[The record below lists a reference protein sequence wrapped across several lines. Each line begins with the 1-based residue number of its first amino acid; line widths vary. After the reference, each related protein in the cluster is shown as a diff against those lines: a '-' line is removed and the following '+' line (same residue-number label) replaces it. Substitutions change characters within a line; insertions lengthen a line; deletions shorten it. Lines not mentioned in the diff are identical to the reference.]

1 MNQMTQTDPNRDQIF
16 RAFADPTRRALFER
30 LCRDGAQTVH
40 SLTKGAAISQPAV
53 SKHLAVL
60 KSAGLISGQV
70 QGRETRYSAEP
81 KALVPLTDWLAFYTS
96 FWETKFDGLT
106 DLLKRMDQ

>member
-1 MNQMTQTDPNRDQIF
+1 MTISPPNRDLIF

-30 LCRDGAQTVH
+30 LCRDGALTVH
-40 SLTKGAAISQPAV
+40 ALTEGAAISQPAV

-60 KSAGLISGQV
+60 KSAGLVHGRV
-70 QGRETRYSAEP
+70 QGRETRYHAEP
-81 KALVPLTDWLAFYTS
+81 MALAPLTDWLAHYSS
-96 FWETKFDGLT
+96 FWDHKLDGLG